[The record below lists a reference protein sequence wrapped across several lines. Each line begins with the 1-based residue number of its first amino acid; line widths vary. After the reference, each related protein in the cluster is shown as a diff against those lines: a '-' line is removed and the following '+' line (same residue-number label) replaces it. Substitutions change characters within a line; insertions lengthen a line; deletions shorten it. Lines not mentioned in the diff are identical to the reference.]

1 MWSNPPLNKRVL
13 AMTKRFENKVV
24 VVTGGS
30 DGIGLATAKLFA
42 IEGAHVYITGRRQ
55 ELLTEAVKEI
65 GHGAVGVQGDVANAA
80 DVARLYEQIQRDHK
94 KVDVVF
100 ANAGIYEVA
109 PLDAIDDTHFDA
121 TFNVNV
127 KGMVFTVQKALPL
140 MNSGSAVVLCGSIA
154 GSKGLPSQSLYN
166 ASKAAVRS
174 FARSWTEELK
184 GRGIRV
190 NMVSPGGTE
199 TRMIRS
205 YLDSQPG
212 VEEALNKSVPL
223 GRLGEPDEVARAV
236 LFLAS
241 SESSFVAGHELFV
254 DGGVA
259 AV

>member
-1 MWSNPPLNKRVL
+1 
-13 AMTKRFENKVV
+13 MTKRFENKVV
-24 VVTGGS
+24 VITGGS
-30 DGIGLATAKLFA
+30 NGIGLATAKLFA

-55 ELLTEAVKEI
+55 ELLDEAVKEI
-65 GHGAVGVQGDVANAA
+65 GHGAVGVPGDVTNSA
-80 DVARLYEQIQRDHK
+80 DVTRLYERIQRDHQ

-100 ANAGIYEVA
+100 ANAGIYEVI
-109 PLDAIDDTHFDA
+109 PLDAIEDTHFDS

-140 MNSGSAVVLCGSIA
+140 MTAGSAVVLNGSIA
-154 GSKGLPSQSLYN
+154 GSKGLPGQSLYN

-174 FARSWTEELK
+174 FARSWTNDLK
-184 GRGIRV
+184 ERGIRV
-190 NMVSPGGTE
+190 NVVSPGGTE
-199 TRMIRS
+199 TRLIRS
-205 YLDSQPG
+205 YLDSQPA

-223 GRLGEPDEVARAV
+223 GRLGEPNEVARAV